1 MNFDPRHNKMTSWE
15 APMPGQWQVTV
26 GSGVPSWDRSLLKED
41 SEVGKDKV
49 LNENVFVMLLR
60 QASGFNS

>member
-1 MNFDPRHNKMTSWE
+1 
-15 APMPGQWQVTV
+15 MPGQWQVTV